1 MAVRSITVR
10 EHLCIMSPQRNVTVA
25 SITIRCAA
33 VRERK
38 ALEALQLRAS
48 LANPGDKPALLSNPD
63 AIELPEDQLE
73 AGRVFVAEANGAVVG
88 FAVLLPRDD
97 GDSDLDGLFVEPSS
111 WGQGIGRQLVEHCA
125 RVARTEGS
133 VTLHV
138 VGNPHAEGFYLR
150 CGFVRSGTAETRFG
164 VGLLLRKRI

>member
-10 EHLCIMSPQRNVTVA
+10 EHLCIMSPRRNVTVA
-25 SITIRCAA
+25 SITIRIAA

-38 ALEALQLRAS
+38 ALEASQLRAS
-48 LANPGDKPALLSNPD
+48 FANPGDRSALLSSPD

-88 FAVLLPRDD
+88 FAVLLHRDD
-97 GDSDLDGLFVEPSS
+97 GDCDLDGLFVEPSS
-111 WGQGIGRQLVEHCA
+111 WGQGIGRRLVKHCA
-125 RVARTEGS
+125 RGARAEGS
-133 VTLHV
+133 ATLHV

-150 CGFVRSGTAETRFG
+150 CGFERGGTAETRLG
-164 VGLLLRKRI
+164 VGLLLRMRI